1 MDGTLLYGAIRKEAL
16 VDQTICSALSVYQ
29 AMGDHAPRIVLV
41 TDMAE
46 RFARLFDEIGHPYLK
61 TIRLESISRETA
73 EQWMAGHGYPF
84 RLKIK
89 LIEYYMGIYQQD
101 LLFLDADTYLRG
113 DISSYFDRLRS
124 KEVFLYQGIRSME
137 SFTEN
142 IPESYPGFER
152 MGPKE
157 VIKRTKRG
165 GYLFRANMTHYNSGV
180 IGMPFEYARF
190 LPDILELSDQLYERT
205 GTVSSEEYAFSTV
218 FQSELPAERIHTAC
232 DEVAHY
238 VYFKDCL
245 WLLYHA
251 LPFERKELD
260 CGLRTFLGRY
270 KIDEEELHRLNLR
283 YEEVSD
289 AAALFHMCDE
299 GVKLTVDNYYLFA
312 LRNLYTVGDRGR
324 FYQLY
329 FRLMDS
335 PVGRKLCQS
344 LTERAQDKTM
354 ERLPAHASDWPVFRN
369 KPKPWKPF
377 GSGKG

>member
-157 VIKRTKRG
+157 VIMRTKRG

-205 GTVSSEEYAFSTV
+205 GTVSSDRNMPSA
-218 FQSELPAERIHTAC
+218 P
-232 DEVAHY
+232 
-238 VYFKDCL
+238 YFKASCPPSVFTRPAMRWRTMSISKIVFGCSIMPCPLSGKSSTADSGRS
-245 WLLYHA
+245 WA
-251 LPFERKELD
+251 DIKSMRK
-260 CGLRTFLGRY
+260 
-270 KIDEEELHRLNLR
+270 ELHRLNLR

-289 AAALFHMCDE
+289 AAALFHMCDGGE
-299 GVKLTVDNYYLFA
+299 SSSRWTITICS
-312 LRNLYTVGDRGR
+312 LYAI
-324 FYQLY
+324 
-329 FRLMDS
+329 
-335 PVGRKLCQS
+335 CI
-344 LTERAQDKTM
+344 
-354 ERLPAHASDWPVFRN
+354 
-369 KPKPWKPF
+369 PWEIAAAF
-377 GSGKG
+377 ISCILG